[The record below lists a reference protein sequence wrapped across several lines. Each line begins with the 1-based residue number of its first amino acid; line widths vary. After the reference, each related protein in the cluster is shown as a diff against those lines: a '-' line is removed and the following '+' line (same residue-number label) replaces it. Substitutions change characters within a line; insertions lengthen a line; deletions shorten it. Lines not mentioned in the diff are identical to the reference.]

1 MTANVITLLEQIKEL
16 DIFESH
22 PLYFV
27 GGTALTYYLE
37 HRISEDIDIISAAP
51 LPHRQITNAIV
62 ALGGTKL
69 KDANAMALRLAG
81 LFPDEHMLKFNL
93 HGIKLE
99 FFAAST
105 PLQKEIVKTA
115 SVQPYQKGKLQIIDL
130 TSIAKLK
137 LIALLNRRKSRD
149 LFDFKTVLENDTLTK
164 EQILEIGS
172 KAIKE
177 IDSFSSFCDFI
188 ENMQVAED
196 DEMVYL
202 DEKDPKPLDW
212 DEIHKEVLSLLPSK
226 FLYNKL

>member
-1 MTANVITLLEQIKEL
+1 MTADVISLLDQLKEL
-16 DIFESH
+16 EIFERY

-27 GGTALTYYLE
+27 GGTALAYYLE
-37 HRISEDIDIISAAP
+37 HRISEDIDIIGTAP
-51 LPHRQITNAIV
+51 LPHSQIINTII

-105 PLQKEIVKTA
+105 PLQKDIIKTA
-115 SVQPYQKGKLQIIDL
+115 SSLPYKNGKLQIIDL
-130 TSIAKLK
+130 PSIAKLK
-137 LIALLNRRKSRD
+137 LIALLNRKKSRD
-149 LFDFKTVLENDTLTK
+149 LFDFKIMLEDGTLTQ
-164 EQILEIGS
+164 EQILEIAS

-177 IDSFSSFCDFI
+177 IDSFEAFYEFI
-188 ENMQVAED
+188 EKMQVAKD

-212 DEIHKEVLSLLPSK
+212 NEIHKEVLLRLSSDTL
-226 FLYNKL
+226 

>member
-27 GGTALTYYLE
+27 GGTALAYHLG

-51 LPHRQITNAIV
+51 LPHHQITNTIM

-69 KDANAMALRLAG
+69 KDANALALRLAG
-81 LFPDEHMLKFNL
+81 LFPDEYMLKFNL

-115 SVQPYQKGKLQIIDL
+115 SPQPYQKGKLQIIDL
-130 TSIAKLK
+130 PSIAKLK
-137 LIALLNRRKSRD
+137 LIALLNRKKSRD
-149 LFDFKTVLENDTLTK
+149 LFDFKTVLEENTLTK
-164 EQILEIGS
+164 EQILDTAS
-172 KAIKE
+172 KSIKK
-177 IDSFSSFCDFI
+177 IDSFLSFCDFI
-188 ENMQVAED
+188 EKMQVAED
-196 DEMVYL
+196 DEIVYL
-202 DEKDPKPLDW
+202 DEKDPKPLNW
-212 DEIHKEVLSLLPSK
+212 DEIHKEVLSLLSSK
-226 FLYNKL
+226 MKYD